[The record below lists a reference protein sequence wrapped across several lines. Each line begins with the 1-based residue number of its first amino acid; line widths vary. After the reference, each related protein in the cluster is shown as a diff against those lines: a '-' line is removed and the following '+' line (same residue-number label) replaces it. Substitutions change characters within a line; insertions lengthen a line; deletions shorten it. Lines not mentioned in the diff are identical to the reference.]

1 MGTQS
6 TFSVHND
13 GRTSASDFFL
23 RDFKLGLDVGSL
35 DNFSKRAAHL
45 IIADATDAADAIDA
59 TRSTRPDTTRLGTAL
74 QDPT

>member
-1 MGTQS
+1 MSTQS
-6 TFSVHND
+6 TLSFHND

-45 IIADATDAADAIDA
+45 IIADATEVSD
-59 TRSTRPDTTRLGTAL
+59 RPLWVGEHLGAG
-74 QDPT
+74 